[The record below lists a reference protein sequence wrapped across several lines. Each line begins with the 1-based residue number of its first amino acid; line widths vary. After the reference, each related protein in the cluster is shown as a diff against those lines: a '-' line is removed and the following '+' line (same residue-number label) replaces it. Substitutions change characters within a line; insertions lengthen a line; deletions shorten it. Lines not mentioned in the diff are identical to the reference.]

1 MLSLGEQ
8 HSLTNGPMLIEKI
21 RGIVDGVTTLE
32 LDNGISKVLK
42 SFMYSIHARKLTT
55 PVTRMVL

>member
-1 MLSLGEQ
+1 
-8 HSLTNGPMLIEKI
+8 MLIEKI